1 MLEYFLNNIL
11 VWTRYN
17 PTLALVLC
25 KTSKVVPFTVAGPR
39 RQTSLRE
46 FSPISPL
53 VLDIPFSATMANF
66 GDLKSDGGLNKLN
79 GFLSSKSY
87 IEG

>member
-1 MLEYFLNNIL
+1 MSEYFLNNIL

-46 FSPISPL
+46 FSPNFTSRPRHPL
-53 VLDIPFSATMANF
+53 QCD
-66 GDLKSDGGLNKLN
+66 DGQLR
-79 GFLSSKSY
+79 
-87 IEG
+87 